1 MIIAEPIYYVP
12 NTFTPDEDEHNQTWQ
27 AIFTTGFDPFAFQ
40 LAVFNRWG
48 EVIWETNDATQAWDG
63 TYGPDGIKVPAGM
76 YTWKL
81 QFETKE
87 NDYRKIVTGHLNL
100 IR

>member
-1 MIIAEPIYYVP
+1 MARRVR
-12 NTFTPDEDEHNQTWQ
+12 
-27 AIFTTGFDPFAFQ
+27 
-40 LAVFNRWG
+40 LAGHGDG
-48 EVIWETNDATQAWDG
+48 EAAALGEERHRH
-63 TYGPDGIKVPAGM
+63 PLDGIKVPAGV